1 MANFSETAEAEIEV
15 VSNSEE
21 IYTALLTPPG
31 ESEDHYQELKPTGK
45 SLKLINFRPIKLFI
59 GVAEVSTPT
68 VDNMPNDF
76 AITKCENPQNFY
88 QN

>member
-1 MANFSETAEAEIEV
+1 MTNFSETTEAEIEV

-45 SLKLINFRPIKLFI
+45 TLRIKAFKTGGVVGMGSI
-59 GVAEVSTPT
+59 GSAEPSI
-68 VDNMPNDF
+68 F
-76 AITKCENPQNFY
+76 QK
-88 QN
+88 

>member
-1 MANFSETAEAEIEV
+1 MTNFSETTEAEIEV

-45 SLKLINFRPIKLFI
+45 TLRIK
-59 GVAEVSTPT
+59 VS
-68 VDNMPNDF
+68 
-76 AITKCENPQNFY
+76 ITRV
-88 QN
+88 

>member
-1 MANFSETAEAEIEV
+1 MTNFSETTEAEIEV

-45 SLKLINFRPIKLFI
+45 TIRIKDCRFLQCQNEPISIEF
-59 GVAEVSTPT
+59 P
-68 VDNMPNDF
+68 
-76 AITKCENPQNFY
+76 
-88 QN
+88 

>member
-31 ESEDHYQELKPTGK
+31 ESEDHYQELKPTGEA
-45 SLKLINFRPIKLFI
+45 LKLIHLQVTFFEKGTKI
-59 GVAEVSTPT
+59 TP
-68 VDNMPNDF
+68 PNSHPK
-76 AITKCENPQNFY
+76 I
-88 QN
+88 